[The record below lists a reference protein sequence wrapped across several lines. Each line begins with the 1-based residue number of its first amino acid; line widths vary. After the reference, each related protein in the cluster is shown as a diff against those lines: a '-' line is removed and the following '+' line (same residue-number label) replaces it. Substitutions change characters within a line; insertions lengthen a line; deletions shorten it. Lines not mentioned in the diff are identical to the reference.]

1 MILHLREE
9 EKQFQLQILTEMIQI
24 LLMLLGLAF
33 GNNNGNATCDNNN
46 GGTVTTQDSGGGTGF
61 DPGDTGGPVGGNS
74 GQLPPPT
81 PRP

>member
-1 MILHLREE
+1 
-9 EKQFQLQILTEMIQI
+9 
-24 LLMLLGLAF
+24 MLLGLAF
-33 GNNNGNATCDNNN
+33 GNNNGNANCDNNN
-46 GGTVTTQDSGGGTGF
+46 GGTVTTQDSGGGTGTGI